1 MQHEAILRKK
11 DTLFLIIDIQERLLP
26 AVADSD
32 KVQHTA
38 GILAQAAGFLNIPL
52 IISEQ
57 YPKGLGPTVPEITGN
72 IPEKTQ
78 IIEKSTFS
86 CLQTE
91 ALNKA
96 IKASMASQ
104 IVICGIE
111 SHICVTQTALDL
123 SATGSQVHV
132 LADGISSRNPLNTEY
147 TLTRLA
153 RAGIIISNLE
163 SALFELLVEARG
175 DEFKAI
181 SKLIK

>member
-26 AVADSD
+26 AVAESD
-32 KVQHTA
+32 KVLRTA
-38 GILAQAAGFLNIPL
+38 SILAQAAEILDIPL

-57 YPKGLGPTVPEITGN
+57 YPKGLGHTVPQISDGM
-72 IPEKTQ
+72 PENTQ
-78 IIEKSTFS
+78 IIEKTTFS
-86 CLQTE
+86 CLQSK

-96 IKASMASQ
+96 IKSSMASQ

-123 SATGSQVHV
+123 AATGSQIH
-132 LADGISSRNPLNTEY
+132 LLTDGISSRNPLNKEY
-147 TLTRLA
+147 TITRLA

-163 SALFELLVEARG
+163 SALFELLIEAKG